1 MKKRQQV
8 IGACLVVVGL
18 VAVDVLTSIGGWLSS
33 VSNQSGIHE
42 VFAQRRRSKKSQ
54 VTARGGRSGKRQS
67 VRRNRSQRSTTA
79 RGRRSRRSA
88 AVSRR
93 RMGRYHARRSRVQRR
108 LARYQPVRPGSRMPT
123 DRVLEIQRALIERG
137 FLAEETGVYDQATI
151 EAMKAFQQAENLPV
165 TGRPTA
171 HVLSR
176 LGLSPRPAD
185 EPQPEPPTESPDEP
199 PPAELLEEPP
209 PASGSDR

>member
-8 IGACLVVVGL
+8 IGACLVMVGL
-18 VAVDVLTSIGGWLSS
+18 VAVDVLTSVGGWVSS
-33 VSNQSGIHE
+33 GPNQSTTYE
-42 VFAQRRRSKKSQ
+42 VFAQRRRNKKSRVVAQ
-54 VTARGGRSGKRQS
+54 SSRSGKRRS

-88 AVSRR
+88 TVGRR
-93 RMGRYHARRSRVQRR
+93 QMGRYQARRSRVQRR

-171 HVLSR
+171 HVLIR
-176 LGLSPRPAD
+176 LGLSPRPAH
-185 EPQPEPPTESPDEP
+185 EPQPESPTESPDEPPPTESPDEP
-199 PPAELLEEPP
+199 PL
-209 PASGSDR
+209 ASGSGR